1 MNNQEVIR
9 QFESGRVPPESFHH
23 PDHVRLAFA
32 YLREY
37 PPLTA
42 LEKFCTALKQF
53 AASVGKP
60 EKYNETVTFAYLFLI
75 RQRMALCS
83 SAEWEEF
90 AQKNPELLV
99 WKDGVLNRYY
109 QPETLKSDLARNVFV
124 LPDKCI

>member
-9 QFESGRVPPESFHH
+9 RFESGEVPPETFHH

-42 LEKFCTALKQF
+42 LEKFCNALKQF

-75 RQRMALCS
+75 RERMALCS

-90 AQKNPELLV
+90 AQTNPELLV
-99 WKDGVLNRYY
+99 WKNGILNRYY
-109 QPETLKSDLARNVFV
+109 QPETLKSDLARSVFV
-124 LPDKCI
+124 FPDKYV